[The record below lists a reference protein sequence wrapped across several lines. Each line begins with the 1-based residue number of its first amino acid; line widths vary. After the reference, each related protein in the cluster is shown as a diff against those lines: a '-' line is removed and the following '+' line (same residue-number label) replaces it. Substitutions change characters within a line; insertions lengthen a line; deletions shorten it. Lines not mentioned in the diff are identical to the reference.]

1 MSKVGIVTDSTNCL
15 PPELIKK
22 YGVRVVPVCMV
33 INGKVYRDLIDISLA
48 EFKDIALFN
57 HQGQFHDYVAD
68 YWKLLLYQRLHS
80 PRRDGFCPGITDRY
94 AIR

>member
-48 EFKDIALFN
+48 EFKDISKLRRYLTQGASVKFEAFLRGAPGQILSLF
-57 HQGQFHDYVAD
+57 
-68 YWKLLLYQRLHS
+68 
-80 PRRDGFCPGITDRY
+80 
-94 AIR
+94 